1 MQPTTPSTTEI
12 RDLPP
17 AAPLAP
23 PGLPVIP
30 GGWTERA
37 WTIAGREFRLA
48 LPAAPDAFLD
58 DPAVAAAHE
67 RDDYMPYWA
76 YLWPVSL
83 AMSAAV
89 LQQPWPAGTAVL
101 ELGAGVG
108 LVGLAAL
115 AAGYRVTITDYDA
128 VSVDL
133 ALFNA
138 RRHGFAH
145 AQGELLDWR
154 QPAGERFPVLIGC
167 ELLYE
172 DRNHELLL
180 DVCRERL
187 TADGVAWFGDGGR
200 VRAARFLRLAGE
212 AGFQVRILDEERAPL
227 AALRVGRY
235 QLLELQRRSAT

>member
-17 AAPLAP
+17 AASLVP

-37 WTIAGREFRLA
+37 WTIAGREFRLT

-67 RDDYMPYWA
+67 RDEYMPYWA
-76 YLWPVSL
+76 YLWPASL
-83 AMSAAV
+83 AMSEAV
-89 LQQPWPAGTAVL
+89 LRRPWPAGAAVL

-115 AAGYRVTITDYDA
+115 AAGYRVTITDYDSVA
-128 VSVDL
+128 VEL
-133 ALFNA
+133 ALYNA
-138 RRHGFAH
+138 RRHGFDQAR
-145 AQGELLDWR
+145 GEVLDWR

-187 TADGVAWFGDGGR
+187 TDDGVAWFGDGGR
-200 VRAARFLRLAGE
+200 VRAERFRRLAE
-212 AGFQVRILDEERAPL
+212 QAGFRVRLFDEKLQPL
-227 AALRVGRY
+227 PDLRVGQY
-235 QLLELQRRSAT
+235 QLLELSRQTAT